1 MIGNQYVPS
10 NSSIQAQKFSTIT
23 ADDDDL
29 EEEGL
34 LETPLDKVEPY
45 GLFKSSLMS
54 TYTPLPLETFLSF
67 GRTASTNTTSLQ
79 QNCSKSN
86 PSSTKT

>member
-1 MIGNQYVPS
+1 MV
-10 NSSIQAQKFSTIT
+10 QAQKFSTAST
-23 ADDDDL
+23 DDEEL

-54 TYTPLPLETFLSF
+54 NSHTFIVE
-67 GRTASTNTTSLQ
+67 Q
-79 QNCSKSN
+79 QEH
-86 PSSTKT
+86 